1 MASKTDIV
9 IVADRSADLTQPL
22 LDESTY
28 DASQTI
34 WQRYDNI
41 FLFTYLVQSF
51 NGGMRFLFMLAQQD
65 LYKNYYRLQPGH
77 AQILTTI
84 CFAPAIIKF
93 VYGVVADSIPICG
106 SRKKAWL
113 ILMGSLQCTCLM
125 VVACVTIESADVAA
139 VFLFM
144 VQLAVCFADVVMD
157 AMMVIES
164 RKNPKVGSQELL
176 SFAWIVQAISA
187 VIGAVCASFLLQYQ
201 SPFYCFFIYAL
212 AGAGQAIVGIFV
224 PQYLEEDQATL
235 EARNSGRKRTFR

>member
-187 VIGAVCASFLLQYQ
+187 VIGAVCASFLL
-201 SPFYCFFIYAL
+201 
-212 AGAGQAIVGIFV
+212 
-224 PQYLEEDQATL
+224 
-235 EARNSGRKRTFR
+235 